1 MSAGVGE
8 VILSILVLTL
18 CIHSQAMAEQLAENY
33 HNTWGRKKKQELETK
48 GESTRPTPA
57 QTPSFFA
64 APSYRFRNHKGPTLE
79 LWGFHLQQLF
89 LHSRTSVSAFVQWG

>member
-48 GESTRPTPA
+48 GESTRPTPE

-64 APSYRFRNHKGPTLE
+64 APGYRFRNHKGPTLE
-79 LWGFHLQQLF
+79 LWGFHLQQLL